1 MGRRSKKLKS
11 QQRQAAYVEESY
23 KRNAREYVAQSF
35 SKAQG
40 YWEDLEVGKLDD
52 VLEVFDALLENEEAS
67 GYWKKKEE
75 MYDYV
80 KQKVVR
86 DFFNVYGDSD
96 TDAAIRVYSDAQ
108 AKNLQESY
116 EKETGIRLN
125 FDEIKYGQ
133 HNELFNEYF
142 EELGE
147 GIKDKY
153 ERRALFSAFFGS

>member
-1 MGRRSKKLKS
+1 
-11 QQRQAAYVEESY
+11 
-23 KRNAREYVAQSF
+23 
-35 SKAQG
+35 
-40 YWEDLEVGKLDD
+40 
-52 VLEVFDALLENEEAS
+52 
-67 GYWKKKEE
+67 

-116 EKETGIRLN
+116 EKETGIKLS

-133 HNELFNEYF
+133 HNELFKEFF